1 MLRNVNLKPYNT
13 IGVAATADYFTTVH
27 DLKELK
33 AALDFARSKQIAPF
47 ILGAGANLLIVSD
60 IVHRVVIRMAIA
72 GFDIVGESLSATYIK
87 VGAGENWHQTVKRTL
102 TEGYPGLENLALIPG
117 SVGASVVQNIG
128 AYGSEVAQF
137 VKEVEIY
144 DPAIDEARTLKA
156 AECDFRYRHSIFKTP
171 KARDW
176 VVVSVTFA
184 LPKTWQA
191 NLSYNDLAQAF
202 SGVQNATPQAVFG
215 QVVAI
220 RKRKLPDPEQLGSA
234 GSFFKNPIVTREVF
248 QALLE
253 RFPSIVHY
261 RMAGNMEKL
270 AAGWLI
276 DQAGLKGVRQGDA
289 GTYEKQALVLVNHG
303 EASGAELWRFAEHV
317 REKVFDLF
325 GVTLEPEP
333 VILRD

>member
-13 IGVAATADYFTTVH
+13 MGVAATADYFTTVH

-60 IVHRVVIRMAIA
+60 IVHRVVIRMSIA

-144 DPAIDEARTLKA
+144 DPAIDEVMTLKA

-171 KARDW
+171 KAKDW

-202 SGVQNATPQAVFG
+202 SGVQNATPQAVFD

-303 EASGAELWRFAEHV
+303 EASGAELWQFAEHI
-317 REKVFDLF
+317 RESVFDLF

>member
-13 IGVAATADYFTTVH
+13 MGVAATADYFTTVH

-144 DPAIDEARTLKA
+144 DPAIDEVMTLKA

-171 KARDW
+171 KAKDW

-202 SGVQNATPQAVFG
+202 SGVQNATPQAVFD

-276 DQAGLKGVRQGDA
+276 DQAGLKGVRHGDA

-303 EASGAELWRFAEHV
+303 EASGAELWQFAEHI
-317 REKVFDLF
+317 RESVFDLF

>member
-13 IGVAATADYFTTVH
+13 MGVAATADYFTTVH

-144 DPAIDEARTLKA
+144 DPAIDEVMTLKA

-176 VVVSVTFA
+176 VVVSVTFV

-202 SGVQNATPQAVFG
+202 SGVQNATPQAVFD

-276 DQAGLKGVRQGDA
+276 DQAGLKGVRHGDA

>member
-13 IGVAATADYFTTVH
+13 MGVAATADYFTTVH

-72 GFDIVGESLSATYIK
+72 GFDIVGESLSTTYIK
-87 VGAGENWHQTVKRTL
+87 VGAGESWHQTVERTL

-144 DPAIDEARTLKA
+144 DPAVDEVRTLKA

-176 VVVSVTFA
+176 VVVSVTFV

-202 SGVQNATPQAVFG
+202 SGVQNATPQAVFD

-303 EASGAELWRFAEHV
+303 EASGAELWQFAEYV

>member
-13 IGVAATADYFTTVH
+13 MGVAATADYFTTVH

-33 AALDFARSKQIAPF
+33 AAWDFARTQRIAPF
-47 ILGAGANLLIVSD
+47 ILGAGANLLIVSEV
-60 IVHRVVIRMAIA
+60 VHRVVIRMAIA
-72 GFDIVGESLSATYIK
+72 GFDIVGGSPSATYIK

-137 VKEVEIY
+137 VKEVDIY
-144 DPAIDEARTLKA
+144 DPAVDEVTTLKA

-171 KARDW
+171 KAKDW

-184 LPKTWQA
+184 LPKAWEA
-191 NLSYNDLAQAF
+191 NLSYNDLAQVFA
-202 SGVQNATPQAVFG
+202 GAQNATPQAVFD

-220 RKRKLPDPEQLGSA
+220 RKRKLPDPDELGSA

-276 DQAGLKGVRQGDA
+276 DQAGLKGARKGDA

-303 EASGAELWRFAEHV
+303 EASGAELWQFAEQIQKRV
-317 REKVFDLF
+317 YDLF

-333 VILRD
+333 LILRD

>member
-13 IGVAATADYFTTVH
+13 MGVAATADYFTTVH

-144 DPAIDEARTLKA
+144 DPAIDEVMTLKA

-171 KARDW
+171 KAKDW

-202 SGVQNATPQAVFG
+202 SGVQNATPQAVFD

-303 EASGAELWRFAEHV
+303 EASGAELWQFAEHI
-317 REKVFDLF
+317 RESVFDLF

>member
-13 IGVAATADYFTTVH
+13 MGVAATADYFTTVH

-72 GFDIVGESLSATYIK
+72 GFDIVGESPSATYIR

-102 TEGYPGLENLALIPG
+102 AEGYPGLENLALIPG

-144 DPAIDEARTLKA
+144 DPAIDEVMTLKA

-171 KARDW
+171 KAKDW

-202 SGVQNATPQAVFG
+202 SGVQNATPQAVFD

-234 GSFFKNPIVTREVF
+234 GSFFKNPIVTREAF

-276 DQAGLKGVRQGDA
+276 DQAGLKGIQHGDA

-303 EASGAELWRFAEHV
+303 EASGVELWQFAEHI
-317 REKVFDLF
+317 RESVFDLF

>member
-13 IGVAATADYFTTVH
+13 MGVAATADYFTTVH

-47 ILGAGANLLIVSD
+47 ILGEGANLLIVSD

-144 DPAIDEARTLKA
+144 DPAVDEVRTLKA

-176 VVVSVTFA
+176 VVVSVTFV

-202 SGVQNATPQAVFG
+202 SGVQNATPQAVFD

>member
-13 IGVAATADYFTTVH
+13 MGVAATADYFTTVH

-47 ILGAGANLLIVSD
+47 ILGEGANLLIVSD

-72 GFDIVGESLSATYIK
+72 GFDIVGESLSTTYIK
-87 VGAGENWHQTVKRTL
+87 VGAGESWHQTVERTL

-144 DPAIDEARTLKA
+144 DPAVDEVRTLKA

-176 VVVSVTFA
+176 VVVSVTFV

-202 SGVQNATPQAVFG
+202 SGVQNATPQAVFD

-220 RKRKLPDPEQLGSA
+220 RKRKLPAEHCPLPYG
-234 GSFFKNPIVTREVF
+234 
-248 QALLE
+248 
-253 RFPSIVHY
+253 
-261 RMAGNMEKL
+261 
-270 AAGWLI
+270 
-276 DQAGLKGVRQGDA
+276 RQHG
-289 GTYEKQALVLVNHG
+289 KISRRLVN
-303 EASGAELWRFAEHV
+303 
-317 REKVFDLF
+317 
-325 GVTLEPEP
+325 
-333 VILRD
+333 

>member
-1 MLRNVNLKPYNT
+1 M
-13 IGVAATADYFTTVH
+13 
-27 DLKELK
+27 
-33 AALDFARSKQIAPF
+33 
-47 ILGAGANLLIVSD
+47 
-60 IVHRVVIRMAIA
+60 
-72 GFDIVGESLSATYIK
+72 GESLSATYIK

-144 DPAIDEARTLKA
+144 DPAIDEVMTLKA

-171 KARDW
+171 KAKDW

-202 SGVQNATPQAVFG
+202 SGVQNATPQAVFD

-303 EASGAELWRFAEHV
+303 EASGAELWQFAEHI
-317 REKVFDLF
+317 RESVFDLF

>member
-13 IGVAATADYFTTVH
+13 MGVAATADYFTTVH

-144 DPAIDEARTLKA
+144 DPAIDEVMTLKA

-171 KARDW
+171 KAKDW

-202 SGVQNATPQAVFG
+202 SGVQNATPQAVFD

-220 RKRKLPDPEQLGSA
+220 RKRKLPDPEQLSSA

>member
-13 IGVAATADYFTTVH
+13 MGVAATADYFTTVH

-33 AALDFARSKQIAPF
+33 AALDFGRTQRIAPF
-47 ILGAGANLLIVSD
+47 ILGAGANLLIVSNV
-60 IVHRVVIRMAIA
+60 VHRVVIRMAIP
-72 GFDIVGESLSATYIK
+72 GFDVVGESPTATYVK

-102 TEGYPGLENLALIPG
+102 EGGYPGLENLALIPG

-137 VKEVEIY
+137 VKEVDIY
-144 DPAIDEARTLKA
+144 DPANDEVKTLKA
-156 AECDFRYRHSIFKTP
+156 ANCDFRYRHSIFKTP
-171 KARDW
+171 QAKDW
-176 VVVSVTFA
+176 VVISVTFA
-184 LPKTWQA
+184 LPKVWQA
-191 NLSYNDLAQAF
+191 NLSYNDLAQVFA
-202 SGVQNATPQAVFG
+202 GAQNATPQAVFD

-220 RKRKLPDPEQLGSA
+220 RKRKLPDPDELGSA

-276 DQAGLKGVRQGDA
+276 DQAGLKGARKGDA

-303 EASGAELWRFAEHV
+303 EASGAELWQFAGQI
-317 REKVFDLF
+317 RDKVYNLF

>member
-13 IGVAATADYFTTVH
+13 MGVAATADYFTTVH

-144 DPAIDEARTLKA
+144 DPAIDEVMTLKA

-176 VVVSVTFA
+176 VVVSVTFV

-202 SGVQNATPQAVFG
+202 SGVQNATPQAVFD

-276 DQAGLKGVRQGDA
+276 DQAGLKGVRHGDA

-303 EASGAELWRFAEHV
+303 EASGAELWQFAEHI
-317 REKVFDLF
+317 RESVFDLF

>member
-13 IGVAATADYFTTVH
+13 MGVAATADYFTTVH

-144 DPAIDEARTLKA
+144 DPAIDEVMTLKA

-171 KARDW
+171 KAKDW

-202 SGVQNATPQAVFG
+202 SGVQNATPQAVFD

>member
-13 IGVAATADYFTTVH
+13 MGVEATADYFTTVH
-27 DLKELK
+27 DLRELK
-33 AALDFARSKQIAPF
+33 AALAFARANRLAPF
-47 ILGAGANLLIVSD
+47 ILGGGANLLIVCKAL
-60 IVHRVVIRMAIA
+60 HRVVIHMAIM
-72 GFDIVGESLSATYIK
+72 GFEVVGESQMSTYIK
-87 VGAGENWHQTVKRTL
+87 VGAGENWHQTVKRMIG
-102 TEGYPGLENLALIPG
+102 EGYPGLENLALIPG

-137 VKEVEIY
+137 VKEVDIY
-144 DPAIDEARTLKA
+144 DPTTDEVRTLKA
-156 AECDFRYRHSIFKTP
+156 VDCDFRYRHSIFKTP
-171 KARDW
+171 QARDW

-184 LPKTWQA
+184 LPKLWRA
-191 NLSYNDLAQAF
+191 NLSYDDLAQAL
-202 SGVQNATPQAVFG
+202 SGVQQTTPEAVFD

-220 RKRKLPDPEQLGSA
+220 RKRKLPDPEHLGSA
-234 GSFFKNPIVTREVF
+234 GSFFKNPVVTREVF

-276 DQAGLKGVRQGDA
+276 EEAGLKGVREGDA
-289 GTYEKQALVLVNHG
+289 GTYDKQALVLVNYG
-303 EASGAELWRFAEHV
+303 KASGEELWQMAEQI
-317 REKVFDLF
+317 RGKVNDLF